1 MKLLIASIACAAA
14 VAALPA
20 AAFADTTVSTPK
32 NLTSKEE
39 VAAYISKLEIAVKRE
54 CHKAAGPV
62 IGAGYYAYLACIEET
77 RAAVA
82 RKDPTGLYAKRDS
95 LDGILVAAK

>member
-1 MKLLIASIACAAA
+1 MKRFTAMTIAAA
-14 VAALPA
+14 AILP

-39 VAAYISKLEIAVKRE
+39 VAAYVGKLEAAVKRE
-54 CHKAAGPV
+54 CSRATGPV
-62 IGAGYYAYLACIEET
+62 IGVAYYAYMACIAET

-82 RKDPTGLYAKRDS
+82 KSEPTGLYAKRDS
-95 LDGILVAAK
+95 ADGMVVATK